1 MVFVEWYFFNLKLG
15 LYIDRFFFG
24 CVLFVVTFSVIVF
37 SSYYMEGEVNLYYF
51 FLVFMV
57 FVFSMFFLNF
67 SRRVFTMLLS
77 WDVLGVSSFFL
88 VLFYNNWDS
97 CSGAI
102 NTVLTNRVGDY
113 FLFLF
118 FVFFVF
124 SSLYFERVLVFSV
137 RRSLLLLLAG
147 FTKRAQFPFSG
158 WLPKA
163 MRAPTPVRAL
173 VHRSTLV
180 TAGLILII
188 NFVGLIINFFLCV
201 VIVIVGLLTMFFSR
215 ACALVEQ
222 DIKKVVALRTLSQ
235 MGFSM
240 MTLGVG
246 LYFVSLLHLVG
257 HALFKSCLFIQVGV
271 FIHSLGG
278 QQDSRDYRS
287 LGGGVYFIQLQMLV
301 TLFCLC
307 GLVFSRGAVTKDMV
321 LEIFFFNFWS

>member
-1 MVFVEWYFFNLKLG
+1 M
-15 LYIDRFFFG
+15 
-24 CVLFVVTFSVIVF
+24 
-37 SSYYMEGEVNLYYF
+37 
-51 FLVFMV
+51 
-57 FVFSMFFLNF
+57 
-67 SRRVFTMLLS
+67 
-77 WDVLGVSSFFL
+77 
-88 VLFYNNWDS
+88 
-97 CSGAI
+97 
-102 NTVLTNRVGDY
+102 
-113 FLFLF
+113 F

-188 NFVGLIINFFLCV
+188 NFVGLIIYFFLCV

-271 FIHSLGG
+271 FI
-278 QQDSRDYRS
+278 
-287 LGGGVYFIQLQMLV
+287 
-301 TLFCLC
+301 CL
-307 GLVFSRGAVTKDMV
+307 LYTSDAAD
-321 LEIFFFNFWS
+321 E